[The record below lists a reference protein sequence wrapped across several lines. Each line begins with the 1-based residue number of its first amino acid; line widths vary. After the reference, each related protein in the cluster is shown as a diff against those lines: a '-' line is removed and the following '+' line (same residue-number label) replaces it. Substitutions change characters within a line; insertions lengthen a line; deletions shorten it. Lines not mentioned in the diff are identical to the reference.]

1 MSRTVRCPACLEPC
15 PTSGRDEGE
24 PIRCND
30 CGREFYPPGE
40 VPTAR
45 PVDSD
50 RPHAT
55 PSLALPSG
63 LDADQRS
70 GLRVASMLQ
79 FVAHLLTLLVWL
91 LLLSLMLDLL
101 SDAPR
106 GPGRAN
112 DGPVI
117 LSVFIPLLL
126 VASLLLSL
134 LAAGAWTQAPARN
147 AARGL
152 GVAVMALTGIEF
164 FVVVVFHTSLILPKE
179 LLGGPDGGFGRAD
192 SERFV
197 LSLFFC
203 EWARQV
209 TLAWMLFAVST
220 TVRHPASPR
229 MASSLLGVAFCLLPV
244 FLWGWTYLMKN
255 ADGDAR
261 SRELM
266 MMGGNLLLVC
276 FLLGWASVA
285 ALRLYVALGRP
296 PRAQNDFRL

>member
-45 PVDSD
+45 PVDSE
-50 RPHAT
+50 RPRPA
-55 PSLALPSG
+55 PSVALASG

-79 FVAHLLTLLVWL
+79 LVAHLLTLLVWL
-91 LLLSLMLDLL
+91 LLLILMLDLA

-106 GPGRAN
+106 GPGRQTDA
-112 DGPVI
+112 PVI
-117 LSVFIPLLL
+117 ASVLIPLLL
-126 VASLLLSL
+126 IGSLLLSL
-134 LAAGAWTQAPARN
+134 LAAAAWTQAPVRN
-147 AARGL
+147 GARGL
-152 GVAVMALTGIEF
+152 GVAVMVVTGIEF
-164 FVVVVFHTSLILPKE
+164 FIVVVFHTSMILPKE
-179 LLGGPDGGFGRAD
+179 VLGGPDRGFGRGE
-192 SERFV
+192 SEHFV

-209 TLAWMLFAVST
+209 TLAWALFAVST

-229 MASSLLGVAFCLLPV
+229 MAASMLGVAFCVLPLV
-244 FLWGWTYLMKN
+244 TWGWTYLMKY
-255 ADGDAR
+255 ADGDPK

-266 MMGGNLLLVC
+266 MIGGNLLLVC

-285 ALRLYVALGRP
+285 VLRLFVALGQS
-296 PRAQNDFRL
+296 PRSPDFRL